1 MWDILYNPIAGHP
14 IGYKYSPFWV
24 LLLPLDSHEL
34 RHHQPHHVWAPQ
46 WQLQQGRAVPTHVCW
61 QHITRNYAGNE
72 VHRVPAKS
80 SIKGNTILKENCEN
94 EIHILLNKNEFEI
107 KSFKSENSK
116 QYTEFNMRPVELVSL
131 SRESMKDNF

>member
-1 MWDILYNPIAGHP
+1 M
-14 IGYKYSPFWV
+14 
-24 LLLPLDSHEL
+24 
-34 RHHQPHHVWAPQ
+34 
-46 WQLQQGRAVPTHVCW
+46 
-61 QHITRNYAGNE
+61 
-72 VHRVPAKS
+72 PAKS